1 MTYNINGRNT
11 KTLNTKGDSLP
22 EVRGY
27 IQKVIR
33 YQKCEA
39 TYKRCFATLMR
50 HIKSKCFATLM
61 RHMKSK
67 CFATLMRICKRRTL
81 LETAENGMYFSQL
94 KLSQK

>member
-33 YQKCEA
+33 YFNA
-39 TYKRCFATLMR
+39 TYKIEVFR
-50 HIKSKCFATLM
+50 
-61 RHMKSK
+61 
-67 CFATLMRICKRRTL
+67 
-81 LETAENGMYFSQL
+81 YFNANL
-94 KLSQK
+94 

>member
-81 LETAENGMYFSQL
+81 LETAEKVFMI
-94 KLSQK
+94 